1 MTDIQRDI
9 TRSVLAVLFILAL
22 IGSSLWI
29 LRPFLGAIVWATT
42 IVVATWPL
50 MIAAQEWLW
59 GRRALAVTL
68 MTLLLL
74 GVLVVPLT
82 FAIGT
87 IVSNADEIAGW
98 VKSLASFKAPPVPQ
112 WIADLPL
119 VGPKVVE
126 LWTSFAAAGI
136 QEAAVRAAPYAG
148 GFIGWLVARMGSV
161 GVLLVEFLLTVILAA
176 AMYANGEVA
185 TERLVRFGHRLAG
198 SGGENAVY
206 LAGQTIRGVALGVV
220 VTAVVQTLFSGLG
233 LMIAGVPFASVL
245 TVVMLLLAIA
255 QIGVV
260 PVLGAATAWL
270 FWSGQSTWG
279 TFLLVW
285 TVVAGAMDNFLRPIL
300 IRKGA
305 DLPLLLI
312 FAGVIGGLLAFGL
325 MGIFVGPVV
334 LAVAATLLNA
344 WIDAEA
350 NVEKADESQAPSGEE
365 SDGTAASRRATNA
378 LPARL
383 PRQMRAPSTRRR
395 NCARSPPTPAIRQ
408 SHVRLHW
415 LSSTIHRVK
424 PHSTRLRQACAIAIL
439 FSGSPRFSRSP
450 ARRLLRA

>member
-1 MTDIQRDI
+1 MTEIQRDI
-9 TRSVLAVLFILAL
+9 TRGVLAVLFILAL
-22 IGSSLWI
+22 IGSSIWI

-50 MIAAQEWLW
+50 MIAAQAWLW
-59 GRRALAVTL
+59 GKRALAVTL

-74 GVLVVPLT
+74 CVLVVPLT

-87 IVSNADEIAGW
+87 IVSNVDEIVVW
-98 VKSLASFKAPPVPQ
+98 VKSLASFKVPSVPQ

-126 LWTSFAAAGI
+126 LWESFAAAGI

-148 GFIGWLVARMGSV
+148 GFIRWFVAQLGGV

-176 AMYANGEVA
+176 AMYANGELA
-185 TERLVRFGHRLAG
+185 SERLVRFGHRLAG

-220 VTAVVQTLFSGLG
+220 VTAVAQTIFSGLG
-233 LMIAGVPFASVL
+233 LMIAGVPFAGVL
-245 TVVMLLLAIA
+245 TAAMLLLAIA

-260 PVLGAATAWL
+260 PVLGAAVAWL
-270 FWSGQSTWG
+270 FWTGDTAWG

-285 TVVAGAMDNFLRPIL
+285 TVVAGTMDNFLRPIL

-325 MGIFVGPVV
+325 IGIFVGPVV

-344 WIDAEA
+344 WIDAEP
-350 NVEKADESQAPSGEE
+350 NVEKTGESQAPTGEE
-365 SDGTAASRRATNA
+365 SGPDQLTAAR
-378 LPARL
+378 
-383 PRQMRAPSTRRR
+383 
-395 NCARSPPTPAIRQ
+395 
-408 SHVRLHW
+408 
-415 LSSTIHRVK
+415 
-424 PHSTRLRQACAIAIL
+424 
-439 FSGSPRFSRSP
+439 
-450 ARRLLRA
+450 